1 MTYLPFSGCDDLDLW
16 RLFARY
22 QASSVSDPGGP
33 AKGRGTHN
41 ADALVCA
48 SAKSRGLVVKRSYY
62 FGIDIVRFACAL
74 AVAAFHIGFSCWASP
89 TSGGAKLL
97 QHSYTL
103 PDLAGLL
110 WPGWVGVE
118 IFFVISGFVISGS
131 AEKANAVSFVK
142 GRMLRLY
149 PAAWICATI
158 TMVVLLINHHARAKA
173 YLSSLLLFPGGPWID
188 GQYWTLGVEIIFY
201 ALVFLLMVFG
211 RKNLIYALAA
221 VIGVASTLTTVA
233 IFLGADQLTFLSRG
247 VWRLTL
253 LNYGADFALGIMI
266 HAWAS
271 GRMDRWKLALS
282 AIFLVGIAAEI
293 HEHTAGMSG
302 RVTNSPIVLID
313 RWELAL
319 VLFLVGLVGILLS
332 VRYGSLLRELRP
344 LARRGVGPASQAGT
358 GDLSALPSAL
368 FGRYRARSRAGPGR
382 HAPHPGVPDRT
393 RGAGSGRH
401 RHRRVRRT
409 GCPSRPAFR
418 ARSDR
423 IQLRRA
429 IVAGQVFRV
438 LTQARPPCLVER
450 HATAFPT
457 ARDCRPRDRRL
468 ISQPWLG
475 FRPVGSGSTSIPT
488 HQMGGHE

>member
-1 MTYLPFSGCDDLDLW
+1 M
-16 RLFARY
+16 
-22 QASSVSDPGGP
+22 
-33 AKGRGTHN
+33 
-41 ADALVCA
+41 
-48 SAKSRGLVVKRSYY
+48 KRSYY

-319 VLFLVGLVGILLS
+319 ALFLVGLVGILLS
-332 VRYGSLLRELRP
+332 VRYCASFDRWPDAAKGLLRRLGLATYPLYLLHFSVGIALVREL
-344 LARRGVGPASQAGT
+344 VQAGT
-358 GDLSALPSAL
+358 PPTLAFLIGLAVLVLAAIAIAEFVEP
-368 FGRYRARSRAGPGR
+368 
-382 HAPHPGVPDRT
+382 V
-393 RGAGSGRH
+393 
-401 RHRRVRRT
+401 VRR
-409 GCPSRPAFR
+409 GLRFVL
-418 ARSDR
+418 DR
-423 IQLRRA
+423 IESSFVVRSLPA
-429 IVAGQVFRV
+429 KFFA
-438 LTQARPPCLVER
+438 
-450 HATAFPT
+450 
-457 ARDCRPRDRRL
+457 
-468 ISQPWLG
+468 S
-475 FRPVGSGSTSIPT
+475 
-488 HQMGGHE
+488 

>member
-1 MTYLPFSGCDDLDLW
+1 
-16 RLFARY
+16 
-22 QASSVSDPGGP
+22 
-33 AKGRGTHN
+33 
-41 ADALVCA
+41 
-48 SAKSRGLVVKRSYY
+48 VKRSYY

-89 TSGGAKLL
+89 ASGGAKLL
-97 QHSYTL
+97 QHSYAL

-142 GRMLRLY
+142 SRMLRLY

-158 TMVVLLINHHARAKA
+158 TLVVLLINHHARAKA

-201 ALVFLLMVFG
+201 ALVFVLIVLG

-221 VIGVASTLTTVA
+221 VIGLASTLTTVA
-233 IFLGADQLTFLSRG
+233 IFLGADQLAFLSRG

-282 AIFLVGIAAEI
+282 AIFLVGVAAEI
-293 HEHTAGMSG
+293 REHTAGMSD
-302 RVTNSPIVLID
+302 RVVNAPFALVD

-319 VLFLVGLVGILLS
+319 LLFLVGLAGILLS
-332 VRYGSLLRELRP
+332 IRHCAAFDRWPDTAKGLLRRLGLATYPLYLLHFSVGVALVRELVQAGVP
-344 LARRGVGPASQAGT
+344 PVPALLLGLAVLVLAAVAIAEFAEPAVRRGLRWVLYRIESSFVVRWLPANFFAS
-358 GDLSALPSAL
+358 
-368 FGRYRARSRAGPGR
+368 
-382 HAPHPGVPDRT
+382 
-393 RGAGSGRH
+393 
-401 RHRRVRRT
+401 
-409 GCPSRPAFR
+409 
-418 ARSDR
+418 
-423 IQLRRA
+423 
-429 IVAGQVFRV
+429 
-438 LTQARPPCLVER
+438 
-450 HATAFPT
+450 
-457 ARDCRPRDRRL
+457 
-468 ISQPWLG
+468 
-475 FRPVGSGSTSIPT
+475 
-488 HQMGGHE
+488 

>member
-1 MTYLPFSGCDDLDLW
+1 
-16 RLFARY
+16 
-22 QASSVSDPGGP
+22 
-33 AKGRGTHN
+33 
-41 ADALVCA
+41 
-48 SAKSRGLVVKRSYY
+48 VKRSYY

-89 TSGGAKLL
+89 ASGGAKLL
-97 QHSYTL
+97 QHSYAL

-142 GRMLRLY
+142 SRMLRLY

-158 TMVVLLINHHARAKA
+158 TLVVLLINHHARAKA

-201 ALVFLLMVFG
+201 ALVFVLIVLG

-221 VIGVASTLTTVA
+221 VIGLASTLTTVA
-233 IFLGADQLTFLSRG
+233 IFLGADQLAFLSRG

-282 AIFLVGIAAEI
+282 AIFLVGVAAEI
-293 HEHTAGMSG
+293 REHTAGMSD
-302 RVTNSPIVLID
+302 RVVNAPFALVD

-319 VLFLVGLVGILLS
+319 LLFLVGLAGILLS
-332 VRYGSLLRELRP
+332 IRHCAAFDRWPDTAKGLLRRLGLATYPLYLLHFSVGVALVRELVQAGVP
-344 LARRGVGPASQAGT
+344 PVPALLLGLAVLVLAAVAIAEFAEPAVRRGLRWV
-358 GDLSALPSAL
+358 L
-368 FGRYRARSRAGPGR
+368 
-382 HAPHPGVPDRT
+382 
-393 RGAGSGRH
+393 
-401 RHRRVRRT
+401 
-409 GCPSRPAFR
+409 
-418 ARSDR
+418 DR
-423 IQLRRA
+423 IESSFVVR
-429 IVAGQVFRV
+429 
-438 LTQARPPCLVER
+438 
-450 HATAFPT
+450 
-457 ARDCRPRDRRL
+457 
-468 ISQPWLG
+468 WLPAK
-475 FRPVGSGSTSIPT
+475 FFAS
-488 HQMGGHE
+488 